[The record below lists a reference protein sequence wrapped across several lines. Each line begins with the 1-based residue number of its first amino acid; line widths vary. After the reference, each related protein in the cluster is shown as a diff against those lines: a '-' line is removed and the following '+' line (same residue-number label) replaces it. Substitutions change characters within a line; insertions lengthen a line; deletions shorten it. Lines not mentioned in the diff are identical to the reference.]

1 MENKLYLLREI
12 YDSLS
17 YTLREEVLDFFS
29 HDNVFLIG
37 DRRVGKT
44 TIAFI
49 DAILE
54 GILHDNKR
62 IGIYTDRVVTSVH
75 FDLLARF
82 CNELGMDYSKNSYDK
97 MIFLPNGSTIAIT
110 NSLPNHRGDNFDY
123 IVADVHLMDTDSYND
138 ILYKC
143 RCRDFKII
151 VGQQTQFVRDY
162 LEVNPDNSLIIFIN
176 STNIGA

>member
-17 YTLREEVLDFFS
+17 YTLYEEALNFFS

-37 DRRVGKT
+37 DRHVGKT
-44 TIAFI
+44 TMSFI

-62 IGIYTDRVVTSVH
+62 IGIYTDTVVTSIH

-82 CNELGMDYSKNSYDK
+82 CNELGMEYSKNSYDET
-97 MIFLPNGSTIAIT
+97 IFLPNGSTIMIT
-110 NSLPNHRGDNFDY
+110 NSLSNRRGENFDY
-123 IVADVHLMDTDSYND
+123 IVADVHLMDAYSYDD
-138 ILYKC
+138 ILHKC

-151 VGQQTQFVRDY
+151 VGQQTQFVRNY
-162 LEVNPDNSLIIFIN
+162 LEINPDDSLIIFIN
-176 STNIGA
+176 SPNIGA